1 MEETR
6 GERGRGEKES
16 KMSQKVTF
24 DADFLKYTLQS
35 TKSQTYTF
43 KSNPIHYVTTDTQNC
58 NSKSLERL

>member
-43 KSNPIHYVTTDTQNC
+43 KVTLYITSRQTL
-58 NSKSLERL
+58 KTVTLKV